1 MQSISNTETIY
12 EGKMV
17 RLEVLT
23 VQQDGKELKREV
35 VRHAPGVAI
44 VALQER
50 GDIKRQGHQ
59 VIMVEQFR
67 PALGREVLEIV
78 AGLVDEGEMPLEA
91 AKRELR
97 EEVGLEAD
105 DWVELGSLYTSPGF
119 TDEKITFFFARDVRH
134 VGSDPDANE
143 KISLCTMPLTLA
155 LQDARAG
162 KTQDSKTVIGLLWAA
177 AHLQDES

>member
-1 MQSISNTETIY
+1 MQSISDRETLY

-35 VRHAPGVAI
+35 VRHDPGVAI
-44 VALQER
+44 IALQER

-59 VIMVEQFR
+59 VILVEQYR

-78 AGLVDEGEMPLEA
+78 AGLVDEGEEPLEA
-91 AKRELR
+91 AQRELR
-97 EEVGLEAD
+97 EETGLEAD
-105 DWVELGSLYTSPGF
+105 EWVELGSLYSSPGF

-134 VGSDPDANE
+134 VGSDPDAHE
-143 KISLCTMPLTLA
+143 KLSICTMPFTLA
-155 LQDARAG
+155 LEDVRAG
-162 KTQDSKTVIGLLWAA
+162 KIRDAKTVAGLLWAA
-177 AHLQDES
+177 TYLQDEA